1 MTNQKILQIGKHE
14 GAFLILDND
23 KLSQEQIEYFTE
35 QVKPERFK
43 IWEELAEKNLAE
55 AENDNEK

>member
-1 MTNQKILQIGKHE
+1 MTNQTILQLGKHE